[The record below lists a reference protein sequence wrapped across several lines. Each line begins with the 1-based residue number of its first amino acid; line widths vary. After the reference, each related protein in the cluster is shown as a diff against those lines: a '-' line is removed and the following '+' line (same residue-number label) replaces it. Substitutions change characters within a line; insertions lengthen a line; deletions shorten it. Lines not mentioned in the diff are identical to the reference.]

1 MGDVKQEEAV
11 SLAKE
16 LVLNLYESGNVFV
29 HISPTSGS
37 TLPQAHLSK
46 RSQKLLMRY
55 DSSSVLGV
63 GGRNDTV
70 DSPWN
75 TPKVKRAKTPLFS
88 DWSPFNG
95 NVDDSLLLSRKQSVL
110 KLAIPTE
117 KLHPHAKPWDTNR
130 PGKVKLKAS
139 PVALERAASQKALSI
154 YSTTPSSPKYSNS
167 PFKKSPS
174 PRKKKSIENLKGN
187 NGGDILECNKTLL
200 SI

>member
-1 MGDVKQEEAV
+1 M
-11 SLAKE
+11 
-16 LVLNLYESGNVFV
+16 
-29 HISPTSGS
+29 
-37 TLPQAHLSK
+37 
-46 RSQKLLMRY
+46 
-55 DSSSVLGV
+55 

-88 DWSPFNG
+88 DWPPFNG

-187 NGGDILECNKTLL
+187 NGGDIRV
-200 SI
+200 

>member
-1 MGDVKQEEAV
+1 
-11 SLAKE
+11 
-16 LVLNLYESGNVFV
+16 
-29 HISPTSGS
+29 
-37 TLPQAHLSK
+37 
-46 RSQKLLMRY
+46 MRY

-88 DWSPFNG
+88 DWSPLNG
-95 NVDDSLLLSRKQSVL
+95 MVDDSLVALSQTISFEIGDPKR
-110 KLAIPTE
+110 

-187 NGGDILECNKTLL
+187 NGGDIRGNKTLIININRL
-200 SI
+200 KKKKKRVILVIII